1 MRFLPLTIIAL
12 CTLMSP
18 AQESAD
24 VKGIISALADPAT
37 TTNAASSLISLGKS
51 QKDIRLQV
59 GRELPQMLL
68 QTKNVP
74 VVQSEAKIAGALQL
88 ESAIPSLIQLL
99 NWFNFDGNTTMTSH
113 FELTD
118 DPVARALYE
127 IGTPAEL
134 PLAPI
139 LESKN
144 RWAKDRAMRILVL
157 RNTPGSHSILE
168 KHLATET
175 DPGVRAYL
183 IANGIKNAAQ

>member
-1 MRFLPLTIIAL
+1 MRFLALTIIAL

-18 AQESAD
+18 AQEPAD
-24 VKGIISALADPAT
+24 VKGVLSALADPAT
-37 TTNAASSLISLGKS
+37 TTNAASLLITIGKS
-51 QKDIRLQV
+51 RKDVRLQV
-59 GRELPQMLL
+59 GRELPLMLL

-74 VVQSEAKIAGALQL
+74 VVQSEAKVAGALQL
-88 ESAIPSLIQLL
+88 ESTIPSLIQLL
-99 NWFNFDGNTTMTSH
+99 NWFNFDGNATMTTTL
-113 FELTD
+113 ELTG

-144 RWAKDRAMRILVL
+144 RMAKDRAMSILVL
-157 RNTPGSHSILE
+157 RNTPESRAILE

-175 DPGVRAYL
+175 DPHFRDYL
-183 IANGIKNAAQ
+183 TANGIKDAR